1 MNGNGDITY
10 ATPQLSKNAAKV
22 ILKSATAPSTI
33 ITTLSFH
40 MSFNIHARYR

>member
-33 ITTLSFH
+33 IATLSFH